1 MRAQADSSP
10 PPSPG
15 TNEQES
21 EWLLC
26 LAASQAGRRQEPI
39 QADEP
44 RHTWRGFLGAVVR
57 AWASRSRWRLA
68 TGMAEDE
75 RARG

>member
-1 MRAQADSSP
+1 MHAQAGSSP

-39 QADEP
+39 QVEAKACP
-44 RHTWRGFLGAVVR
+44 S
-57 AWASRSRWRLA
+57 AS
-68 TGMAEDE
+68 
-75 RARG
+75 